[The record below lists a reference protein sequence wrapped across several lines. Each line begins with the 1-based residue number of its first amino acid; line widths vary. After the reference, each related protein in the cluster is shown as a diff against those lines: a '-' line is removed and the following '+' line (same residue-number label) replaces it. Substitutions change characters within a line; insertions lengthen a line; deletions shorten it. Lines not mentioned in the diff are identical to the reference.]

1 MSKTLVSIQLIES
14 KIYTVRG
21 KKVMLDADLAE
32 LYGVETRIINR
43 DVKRNIERFPSEF
56 RFQLTDDEW
65 NFLRSQSGISN
76 ESRGGRRYNPYVF
89 TEHGVLM
96 LSNVLNS
103 KKAINVSIQIIK
115 AFTKLRQM
123 AFDLNAIPQRLSELE
138 KLLLLH
144 IEKTDGKFEE
154 HQDQIN
160 QVIQVLNNLIQ
171 TPDEP
176 KKIGFRTDND

>member
-1 MSKTLVSIQLIES
+1 MPKALISIQLIES

-21 KKVMLDADLAE
+21 QKVMLDNDLAA
-32 LYGVETRIINR
+32 LYGVETRIMNR
-43 DVKRNIERFPSEF
+43 DVKRNIERFPREF
-56 RFQLTDDEW
+56 RFQLTDEEW
-65 NFLRSQSGISN
+65 NSLKSQFGISN

-103 KKAINVSIQIIK
+103 KKAINTSVQIIK
-115 AFTKLRQM
+115 AFTKLREM

-154 HQDQIN
+154 HQDHITQI
-160 QVIQVLNNLIQ
+160 IQVLNNLIQ
-171 TPDEP
+171 KPDEP
-176 KKIGFRTDND
+176 RRIGFRVDEK